1 METAKKGLI
10 SERLI
15 WELQRAFFVMRRSPL
30 PLILLLQAGGY
41 VFVAAKGAGPVY
53 MDMLPLL
60 LVISILS
67 WTGLSLL
74 RGNQVILTC
83 VLILLTVGTMLQ
95 CIFLQEA
102 ACRDPAFYG
111 GRVPASGLQMQ
122 YLTAFICA
130 CLAAFAY
137 RRFSGAAS
145 VRSGR
150 ILYAASLALSACAL
164 VFSAATGGV
173 RNWIHIGGL
182 SVQTTEIMK
191 ISYVLL
197 AAILL
202 GTREDPGGERIR
214 AFFAVTAS
222 FLFTLVL
229 QGEFG
234 TLLLLLAVFLTFLFL
249 FVPDL
254 RVFLATTLGLGLSI
268 GLLVTA
274 GNRLMHVCS
283 TGGKGTAN
291 VFTRTFLRHYSK
303 IFNRFAYWLHP
314 EKDPLGLGYQL
325 LRARES
331 IVLGGWFGTA
341 SVTDLPVK
349 TSDLVYP
356 ALICRCGM
364 VFAILVFFIYIFMWL
379 EGVRIAA
386 RKKDRFHRITAAGF
400 VFLLFYQVLIIIS
413 GSTGLCPLTG
423 ITLPFISSGGTSL
436 TVCAVM
442 TALTLAVSG
451 NVSWKG
457 ADLDEKTEF
466 FEESA
471 VAAKCHAGLS
481 YIHAHLAGKN
491 IGTAARHLR
500 KSGPGEKPGQGKSKP
515 KRIYKGKHSRPGW
528 GKAGLFR

>member
-1 METAKKGLI
+1 MESAKKRLI
-10 SERLI
+10 SDRLI

-30 PLILLLQAGGY
+30 PLILVLQAGGY
-41 VFVAAKGAGPVY
+41 IFVAAKGAGSVY
-53 MDMLPLL
+53 MDMLPVLL
-60 LVISILS
+60 AISVLS

-83 VLILLTVGTMLQ
+83 TLILLTVGTMLQ

-102 ACRDPAFYG
+102 ALKDPDFYG
-111 GRVPASGLQMQ
+111 GRVPASGLQLQ
-122 YLTAFICA
+122 YLAAFICA
-130 CLAAFAY
+130 CLAAYAY
-137 RRFSGAAS
+137 RRFTAAAS
-145 VRSGR
+145 VRGGR
-150 ILYAASLALSACAL
+150 ILFAGTLALSLFAL

-191 ISYVLL
+191 VSYVLL

-202 GTREDPGGERIR
+202 GTREEPGRERIR
-214 AFFAVTAS
+214 AFFLVTGS
-222 FLFTLVL
+222 FLFMLVL

-234 TLLLLLAVFLTFLFL
+234 TLLLLLAVFLILLFL

-254 RVFLATTLGLGLSI
+254 RIFWGTVLNLGFGIS
-268 GLLVTA
+268 LLVAA
-274 GNRLMHVCS
+274 GNHLIRVTS
-283 TGGKGTAN
+283 NGGKGVTN
-291 VFTRTFLRHYSK
+291 VFVRTFLRHYSK
-303 IFNRFAYWLHP
+303 VFNRFVYWLHP

-364 VFAILVFFIYIFMWL
+364 VFAILVFFVYIFMWL

-386 RKKDRFHRITAAGF
+386 RKGDRFHRITAAGF
-400 VFLLFYQVLIIIS
+400 VFLLFDQVLIIIA

-442 TALTLAVSG
+442 IALTLAVSG

-471 VAAKCHAGLS
+471 VAAKCHAAAG
-481 YIHAHLAGKN
+481 YIYAHFTGKDIGSAAG
-491 IGTAARHLR
+491 RLR
-500 KSGPGEKPGQGKSKP
+500 KGGPGEKPGQGKSKP